1 MPRASTAVCPAPRIE
16 EMRSRRV
23 KALKAHCAAL
33 DVDTSHFVKKD
44 ELIGAIL
51 GRLGVFDEVSS
62 AAFDANLQGF
72 HGPVV
77 FLDVDGVLNNTVSFP
92 SVRLDTACCQRLV
105 RLVSDTCARVVI
117 SSTWRLTP
125 FLRLE
130 LAQALWRQGLP
141 LDAFVGTT
149 RDIHLRRRQE
159 EIAQWLEEHPDRVTA
174 YVVLDDTPFPHE
186 SSVGRAVWTNPE
198 VGFSDKDLEQALLH
212 LSAVPLGQAAER
224 NPLRTS

>member
-1 MPRASTAVCPAPRIE
+1 M
-16 EMRSRRV
+16 
-23 KALKAHCAAL
+23 
-33 DVDTSHFVKKD
+33 
-44 ELIGAIL
+44 
-51 GRLGVFDEVSS
+51 
-62 AAFDANLQGF
+62 
-72 HGPVV
+72 
-77 FLDVDGVLNNTVSFP
+77 
-92 SVRLDTACCQRLV
+92 

-149 RDIHLRRRQE
+149 PDIHLRRRQE

-186 SSVGRAVWTNPE
+186 SIVGRAVWTNPE
-198 VGFSDKDLEQALLH
+198 VGFSDEDLEQALLH

-224 NPLRTS
+224 NLMTLAHLMTDAS